1 MLLLSYWYSDAQ
13 EHTGASHWIGIAI
26 TLAQSIGMH
35 RDSSTQSQNVN
46 HSIVEDNEHLT
57 CRLWWTCLLRDRW
70 VSLAKG
76 RPMRIHDED
85 YDAKLPVMSDV
96 LDDFQN
102 VSQEARR
109 LFLPAELDQLAAIW
123 ISLVKISDTLGRI
136 LRTHYRLKGPKPTVE
151 DIDALVNELY
161 ECQPT
166 VVSALHDTS
175 DIVRVHD
182 FHIQIFHQ

>member
-1 MLLLSYWYSDAQ
+1 
-13 EHTGASHWIGIAI
+13 
-26 TLAQSIGMH
+26 
-35 RDSSTQSQNVN
+35 
-46 HSIVEDNEHLT
+46 
-57 CRLWWTCLLRDRW
+57 
-70 VSLAKG
+70 
-76 RPMRIHDED
+76 MRIHDED